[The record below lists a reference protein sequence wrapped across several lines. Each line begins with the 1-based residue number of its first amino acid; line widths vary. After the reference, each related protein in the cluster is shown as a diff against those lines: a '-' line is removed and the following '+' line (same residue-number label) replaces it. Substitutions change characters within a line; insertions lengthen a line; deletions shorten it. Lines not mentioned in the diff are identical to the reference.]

1 MMDSIIIKLHL
12 ILTAGYASKRNAQ
25 AQGSKYS
32 YENYYK
38 SSGAYNNYNHNT
50 ANYYRP
56 KTSNYSDI
64 YQQHFNTQKYDNIKL
79 SKSAKIFI
87 VIFIIFIY
95 LSIFIST
102 ILNMT
107 SMLNNSQNDSNY
119 PKTSNH
125 SKTNAKD
132 NLQEKD
138 KNDEYKY
145 NHYNND
151 FDINSY
157 IYNTPSNNAEKS
169 FNQAL
174 TNEINNKTI
183 DNSIINTVTIDPD
196 KKIDKEKTSPKKF
209 DINTVYTD
217 SELKDAYDS
226 FFYILYPNFE
236 DFKDAMSDYLYETN
250 FSENIN

>member
-38 SSGAYNNYNHNT
+38 SSGAYNNYNHNA
-50 ANYYRP
+50 ANYYRSQ
-56 KTSNYSDI
+56 TSNYSDI
-64 YQQHFNTQKYDNIKL
+64 YQQHFHTQKYDNIKL

-102 ILNMT
+102 IFNMT

-145 NHYNND
+145 NHYNNNL
-151 FDINSY
+151 DIDSY
-157 IYNTPSNNAEKS
+157 IYNTQDNNSEE
-169 FNQAL
+169 FTNQYFK
-174 TNEINNKTI
+174 NEINNQTA
-183 DNSIINTVTIDPD
+183 DNSEINNETINADT
-196 KKIDKEKTSPKKF
+196 INKEKISPEEF
-209 DINTVYTD
+209 DINTIYTD
-217 SELKDAYDS
+217 SELKEEYDS
-226 FFYILYPNFE
+226 FFYIMYPTFE
-236 DFKDAMSDYLYETN
+236 EFKKAMSEYLYEAYYYENTN
-250 FSENIN
+250 